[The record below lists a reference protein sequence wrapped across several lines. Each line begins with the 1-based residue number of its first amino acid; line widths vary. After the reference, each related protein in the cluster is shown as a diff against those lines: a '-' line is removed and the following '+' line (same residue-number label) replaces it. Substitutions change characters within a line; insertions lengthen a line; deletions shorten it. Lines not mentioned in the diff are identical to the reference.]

1 MKKCCVKCCMN
12 DRMVDPEKFRSKM
25 VTVKELSL
33 DSFKH
38 VPLETWALEPENTY
52 KGANGKVYP
61 WTCRGC
67 TKKKLKGVSRLE
79 KPKAEQVGT
88 L

>member
-1 MKKCCVKCCMN
+1 MK
-12 DRMVDPEKFRSKM
+12 DRMVDAAKSQSKM
-25 VTVKELSL
+25 VTVEELSL

-38 VPLETWALEPENTY
+38 LPLETWALEPENTY

-67 TKKKLKGVSRLE
+67 TKKKLKDVSNNE
-79 KPKAEQVGT
+79 NVKAERVARSSMTIHTSQ
-88 L
+88 

>member
-1 MKKCCVKCCMN
+1 MKKCCVKFCAN
-12 DRMVDPEKFRSKM
+12 DKKVDFSKVEKQM
-25 VTVKELSL
+25 VTVEELSL
-33 DSFKH
+33 NSFKH
-38 VPLETWALEPENTY
+38 LSLKTWALEPENTY
-52 KGANGKVYP
+52 KGANGRVYP